1 MWYYPP
7 AMTSL
12 ADVIRELL
20 GKAEKWQGRAI
31 NEADTKALFIEPML
45 GALGWDVHDI
55 DAVRREHRVYDG
67 TLLDYALKID
77 DKARLFVEAKPL
89 CKSLD
94 DRQFIAQ
101 TVNYANNEGV
111 VWCLLTNGLLYRVYK
126 TNEPADMERKLL
138 FEVDLQDATDQAGT
152 EEVAKLISYLAR
164 QSIESGSLDEWG
176 EETFTDVR
184 VKSAL
189 DGLLTNPPVRFINL
203 ILETL
208 GPASQLP
215 RDRVKRSLNRM
226 ALGTPVWRPAQAP
239 PPQGSD
245 GSPVPEN
252 QWTYEHHLGG
262 KPQNIVDLFNRLD
275 ERVMGLGSNVR
286 RSFKKFYINYST
298 RRSFLTVQTRQR
310 KLFCYVSLGW
320 DEVPEREA
328 PITRDV
334 RNIGHYGMGD
344 VEIAL
349 SDASQLDYA
358 LRLIEASYRK
368 SRQ

>member
-1 MWYYPP
+1 
-7 AMTSL
+7 MTTL
-12 ADVIRELL
+12 GDVIRGLL
-20 GKAEKWQGRAI
+20 AKAEKARDRGI
-31 NEADTKALFIEPML
+31 NEADTKALFVEPML
-45 GALGWDVHDI
+45 GALGWDVDDL

-67 TLLDYALKID
+67 TLLDYALKIE
-77 DKARLFVEAKPL
+77 DKPRLFLEAKPL
-89 CKSLD
+89 SKSLD
-94 DRQFIAQ
+94 DKQFIAQ
-101 TVNYANNEGV
+101 TINYANNEGV
-111 VWCLLTNGLLYRVYK
+111 VWCVLTNGLLYRVYK

-152 EEVAKLISYLAR
+152 EDVAKLISYLTR
-164 QSIESGSLDEWG
+164 QSIESGRLDEWG

-189 DGLLTNPPVRFINL
+189 DGLLMNPPIRFINL

-208 GPASQLP
+208 GSNAQLP
-215 RDRVKRSLNRM
+215 RDRVKGSLNRM

-239 PPQGSD
+239 PSTGSNKEPI
-245 GSPVPEN
+245 GQS

-275 ERVMGLGSNVR
+275 ERVMALGPDVR
-286 RSFKKFYINYST
+286 RSFTKFYIKYST
-298 RRSFLTVQTRQR
+298 RRSFLTVEIRKR

-320 DEVPEREA
+320 DELPERDELL
-328 PITRDV
+328 TRDV

-344 VEIAL
+344 TEIAL
-349 SDASQLDYA
+349 SEVSELDYA

>member
-1 MWYYPP
+1 
-7 AMTSL
+7 MTSL
-12 ADVIRELL
+12 GDVIRGLL
-20 GKAEKWQGRAI
+20 AKAEKWRNRGI
-31 NEADTKALFIEPML
+31 NEADTRALFVEPML
-45 GALGWDVHDI
+45 GALGWDVDDL

-67 TLLDYALKID
+67 TLLDYALQIE
-77 DKARLFVEAKPL
+77 DKPRLFLEAKPL
-89 CKSLD
+89 LKSLD

-111 VWCLLTNGLLYRVYK
+111 VWCVLTNGLLYRVYK
-126 TNEPADMERKLL
+126 SNEPAEMERKLL
-138 FEVDLQDATDQAGT
+138 FEVDLQDASDQAGT
-152 EEVAKLISYLAR
+152 EEAAKLISYLAR

-189 DGLLTNPPVRFINL
+189 DGLLTNPPTRFINL

-208 GPASQLP
+208 GAGAQLP

-226 ALGTPVWRPAQAP
+226 ALGTPVWRPAKAP
-239 PPQGSD
+239 PPSGS
-245 GSPVPEN
+245 SEPAVTEN
-252 QWTYEHHLGG
+252 QWTYDHHLGG

-275 ERVMGLGSNVR
+275 ERVTGLGPDVR
-286 RSFKKFYINYST
+286 RAFTKMYVKYGT
-298 RRSFLTVQTRQR
+298 GRSFVTVEIRKR
-310 KLFCYVSLGW
+310 KLFCYVALGW
-320 DEVPEREA
+320 DELPERDESL
-328 PITRDV
+328 TRDV

-344 VEIAL
+344 TEIAL
-349 SDASQLDYA
+349 SEVPELDYA

>member
-1 MWYYPP
+1 
-7 AMTSL
+7 MTL
-12 ADVIRELL
+12 LGDVIRGLL
-20 GKAEKWQGRAI
+20 AKAERWRDRGI
-31 NEADTKALFIEPML
+31 NEADTKALFVEPML
-45 GALGWDVHDI
+45 GALGWDVDDL

-67 TLLDYALKID
+67 TLLDYALKIE
-77 DKARLFVEAKPL
+77 DKARLFLEAKPL
-89 CKSLD
+89 SKSLD

-111 VWCLLTNGLLYRVYK
+111 VWCVLTNGLLYRVYK
-126 TNEPADMERKLL
+126 TNEPAEMERKLL
-138 FEVDLQDATDQAGT
+138 FEVDLQDASDQAGT

-189 DGLLTNPPVRFINL
+189 DVLLTTPPTRFINL

-208 GPASQLP
+208 GSASQLP
-215 RDRVKRSLNRM
+215 RDRVKRLLNRM
-226 ALGTPVWRPAQAP
+226 ALGTPVWRPAKAP
-239 PPQGSD
+239 PPSGS
-245 GSPVPEN
+245 GGPSVPES
-252 QWTYEHHLGG
+252 QWTYDHHLGG

-275 ERVMGLGSNVR
+275 ERVVGLGPDVR
-286 RSFKKFYINYST
+286 RSFTKMYINYST
-298 RRSFLTVQTRQR
+298 RRSFVTVETRKR
-310 KLFCYVSLGW
+310 KLFCYVTLGW
-320 DEVPEREA
+320 DELPERDELL
-328 PITRDV
+328 TRDV

-344 VEIAL
+344 TEIAL
-349 SDASQLDYA
+349 SEVSELDYA